1 MIQWSLKTQPR
12 QLQPGVS
19 ITWFSLL
26 WTGGLHPPNLF
37 LHLNTRD
44 DIADGGA
51 THIAATV
58 AALKATKPS
67 LMVEVSVQLK
77 KTLSSL
83 LFVSLFYQ

>member
-1 MIQWSLKTQPR
+1 M
-12 QLQPGVS
+12 
-19 ITWFSLL
+19 
-26 WTGGLHPPNLF
+26 
-37 LHLNTRD
+37 NTRD

-67 LMVEVSVQLK
+67 LMVEVSGQFK

-83 LFVSLFYQ
+83 AFVSLWSILIRSHTLITSL